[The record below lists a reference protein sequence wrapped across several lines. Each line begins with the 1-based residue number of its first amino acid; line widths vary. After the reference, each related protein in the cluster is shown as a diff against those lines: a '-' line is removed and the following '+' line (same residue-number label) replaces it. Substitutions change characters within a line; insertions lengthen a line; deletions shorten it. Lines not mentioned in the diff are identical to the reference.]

1 MKRIKWKEKSPE
13 WKENLK
19 ESLLKSI
26 IYRVITIFLGMIVA
40 YIITGSLAPALSLGI
55 ITETVQF
62 IYYFIYESVW
72 TTYHDKRLRRKILD
86 LKEVDLKFD
95 FELIKEISF
104 EFSQTNTFLKEI
116 YDSIL
121 RFFDKILQN
130 KYLDEIN
137 DVILRDKTY
146 FELKHE
152 NRSFT

>member
-1 MKRIKWKEKSPE
+1 MKKSKWKEKSPE
-13 WKENLK
+13 WWENLK

-40 YIITGSLAPALSLGI
+40 YIITGSLATALSLGI

-130 KYLDEIN
+130 KYLGEIN

>member
-40 YIITGSLAPALSLGI
+40 YIITGSLATALSLGL

-130 KYLDEIN
+130 KYLGEIN

>member
-40 YIITGSLAPALSLGI
+40 YIITGSLATALSLGI

>member
-40 YIITGSLAPALSLGI
+40 YIITGSLATALSLGI

-72 TTYHDKRLRRKILD
+72 TTFHDKRLRRKILD

-130 KYLDEIN
+130 KYLGEIN

>member
-26 IYRVITIFLGMIVA
+26 IYRIITIFLGILVVFIFTRSLVA
-40 YIITGSLAPALSLGI
+40 ALSLGI

-72 TTYHDKRLRRKILD
+72 TNFHDKRLRRKILD

-121 RFFDKILQN
+121 RFFDRILQN
-130 KYLDEIN
+130 KYLGEIY
-137 DVILRDKTY
+137 DAILRDKTY
-146 FELKHE
+146 FELKHK
-152 NRSFT
+152 NRSFK

>member
-40 YIITGSLAPALSLGI
+40 YIITGSLATALSLGI

-62 IYYFIYESVW
+62 IYYFIFESIW
-72 TTYHDKRLRRKILD
+72 TNYHDKRLKRKIFE

-130 KYLDEIN
+130 KYLGEIN

>member
-1 MKRIKWKEKSPE
+1 MKIIKGKERSAE
-13 WKENLK
+13 WLENLK
-19 ESLLKSI
+19 ESLLKSL
-26 IYRVITIFLGMIVA
+26 IYRVITIFLGMLVVF
-40 YIITGSLAPALSLGI
+40 IITGSLETALFLGI

-72 TTYHDKRLRRKILD
+72 TNFHDKRLKRKILEM
-86 LKEVDLKFD
+86 KEVDLKFD

-130 KYLDEIN
+130 KYLGEIY

-152 NRSFT
+152 KRSFK

>member
-26 IYRVITIFLGMIVA
+26 IYRIITIFLGMLVA
-40 YIITGSLAPALSLGI
+40 FIITGSLEAALSLAFSI
-55 ITETVQF
+55 ETVQF
-62 IYYFIYESVW
+62 IYYFIFESVW
-72 TTYHDKRLRRKILD
+72 TNFHDKRLKRKILEM
-86 LKEVDLKFD
+86 KEVDIKFD
-95 FELIKEISF
+95 FDLIKEISY
-104 EFSQTNTFLKEI
+104 EFSQTNTFVKEL

-130 KYLDEIN
+130 KYLGEIY
-137 DVILRDKTY
+137 DTILRDKTY

-152 NRSFT
+152 KRSFK

>member
-1 MKRIKWKEKSPE
+1 VKKIKWIELSAE
-13 WKENLK
+13 WVENLK

-26 IYRVITIFLGMIVA
+26 IYRVITVSLGMLVA
-40 YIITGSLAPALSLGI
+40 LITTGSLQTALVTAI

-72 TTYHDKRLRRKILD
+72 TNFHDKRLRRKILEM
-86 LKEVDLKFD
+86 KEVDLKFD

-104 EFSQTNTFLKEI
+104 EFSQTDTFLKET

-130 KYLDEIN
+130 DYLGEIRES
-137 DVILRDKTY
+137 ILRDKTH

-152 NRSFT
+152 RRSFK